1 MTVAVVS
8 FIIRGSDEVAKYLSS
23 INPIVESFYIFC
35 DSLDGDFITVF
46 VAAGLSIFWHLFS
59 ALGYNLHKQ

>member
-8 FIIRGSDEVAKYLSS
+8 FIMGSDEVAKYLSS

-35 DSLDGDFITVF
+35 DSFDGDFSTVF
-46 VAAGLSIFWHLFS
+46 VAAGLSIF
-59 ALGYNLHKQ
+59 